1 MVKTPLPPPRTP
13 EEAKKLAEDLIKE
26 LKMDR
31 ILNILLAVASIILA
45 IAAIL
50 SAHIIIPK

>member
-13 EEAKKLAEDLIKE
+13 EEAQRLADELIKE
-26 LKMDR
+26 LKVDR

-45 IAAIL
+45 IIAIL
-50 SAHIIIPK
+50 SAHIITPK